1 MSQQQNKNH
10 SIKRKLVN
18 NISAVIS
25 VILFTIFLTVD
36 LSVDTWVED
45 QFNQSLTNKANY
57 LKTLVEDDNNVVE
70 FDFAGEFMSEYEAA
84 DATEFYQLWHG
95 RDVFERSDS
104 LELYEN
110 ANLPFLEMPINESK
124 IIDYELPNGRDGRAL
139 ISHFVAQK
147 DDRNPTH
154 SAVFNTMTLAIAAP
168 TAELNK
174 VLIIIDVVFILTCV
188 LGVFGVRYLV
198 TRIVNKGLHP
208 LHNLNDQIKLLD
220 ITGVAQTI
228 ESDFKVEEIEPIRNE
243 LNKFITVNQQL
254 YSNEKRLTSDIAH
267 ELKTPIAELISLSEV
282 ALRYPDDKRISDTYT
297 SDILSIS
304 QRMKTIVNNLLLLQ
318 RSSNSAIELNT
329 QNIILNNLVNQSINE
344 LAFKHPKIKERLNN
358 LITNEVV
365 IIADEFSLN
374 TILCNLIDN
383 ALFYGLTN
391 EPIQLSALNDN
402 QNTIISLSN
411 KVTAPLNDEQLK
423 AIFDPLYQLDS
434 SRTNNQRH
442 GLGLSIVQS
451 LCNLNGFKIEAK
463 NTNKNTLTLNLTI
476 PLNLD

>member
-1 MSQQQNKNH
+1 
-10 SIKRKLVN
+10 
-18 NISAVIS
+18 
-25 VILFTIFLTVD
+25 
-36 LSVDTWVED
+36 
-45 QFNQSLTNKANY
+45 
-57 LKTLVEDDNNVVE
+57 
-70 FDFAGEFMSEYEAA
+70 
-84 DATEFYQLWHG
+84 WHG
-95 RDVFERSDS
+95 SDVFERSDS

-282 ALRYPDDKRISDTYT
+282 AIRYPDDKRISDTYT
-297 SDILSIS
+297 SDVLNIS
-304 QRMKTIVNNLLLLQ
+304 QRMKTIVSNLLLLQ
-318 RSSNSAIELNT
+318 RSSSSTMQLNA
-329 QNIILNNLVNQSINE
+329 QNIILNNLVNQIIDE
-344 LAFKHPKIKERLNN
+344 LTFKHPTIKTRLNN
-358 LITNEVV
+358 EISDEITLN
-365 IIADEFSLN
+365 ADEFSLN

-383 ALFYGLTN
+383 ALFYGLPEAPIKLTAVNNSTN
-391 EPIQLSALNDN
+391 M
-402 QNTIISLSN
+402 IISVSN
-411 KVTAPLNDEQLK
+411 KVNKPLSGEQLI

-451 LCNLNGFKIEAK
+451 LCNLNGFTITAS
-463 NTNKNTLTLNLTI
+463 NTENNTLTFILTL
-476 PLNLD
+476 PLK

>member
-282 ALRYPDDKRISDTYT
+282 AIRYPDDKRISDTYT
-297 SDILSIS
+297 SDVLNIS
-304 QRMKTIVNNLLLLQ
+304 QRMKTIVSNLLLLQ
-318 RSSNSAIELNT
+318 RSSSSAMQLNA
-329 QNIILNNLVNQSINE
+329 QNIMLNNLVNQIIDE
-344 LAFKHPKIKERLNN
+344 LTFKHPSIKTRLNN
-358 LITNEVV
+358 EISGELTLSV
-365 IIADEFSLN
+365 DEFSLS

-383 ALFYGLTN
+383 ALFYGLPEAPIKLTAVNNSTN
-391 EPIQLSALNDN
+391 MS
-402 QNTIISLSN
+402 ISVSN
-411 KVTAPLNDEQLK
+411 KVNKPLSDEQLT

-451 LCNLNGFKIEAK
+451 LCNLNGFTITAS
-463 NTNKNTLTLNLTI
+463 NTENNTLTFILTL
-476 PLNLD
+476 PLK

>member
-1 MSQQQNKNH
+1 MSQQQNKSH

-104 LELYEN
+104 LELYKN

-147 DDRNPTH
+147 DDKNPTH

-228 ESDFKVEEIEPIRNE
+228 ESDFKVDEIEPIRNE

-282 ALRYPDDKRISDTYT
+282 AIRYPDDKRISYTYT
-297 SDILSIS
+297 SDVLNIS
-304 QRMKTIVNNLLLLQ
+304 QRMKTIVSNLLLLQ
-318 RSSNSAIELNT
+318 RSSSSTMQLNA
-329 QNIILNNLVNQSINE
+329 QSIILNNLVNQVIDE
-344 LAFKHPKIKERLNN
+344 LTFKHPSIKARLNN
-358 LITNEVV
+358 V
-365 IIADEFSLN
+365 ISDELTLNADEFSLN

-383 ALFYGLTN
+383 ALFYGLPEAPIKLTAVNNNTN
-391 EPIQLSALNDN
+391 M
-402 QNTIISLSN
+402 TISVSN
-411 KVTAPLNDEQLK
+411 KVNQPLSNEQLT

-451 LCNLNGFKIEAK
+451 LCNLNGFTITAS
-463 NTNKNTLTLNLTI
+463 NTENNTLTFILTL
-476 PLNLD
+476 PLK

>member
-1 MSQQQNKNH
+1 MSQQQNKSH

-104 LELYEN
+104 LELYKN

-282 ALRYPDDKRISDTYT
+282 AIRYPDDKRISDTYT
-297 SDILSIS
+297 SDVLNIS
-304 QRMKTIVNNLLLLQ
+304 QRMKTIVSNLLLLQ
-318 RSSNSAIELNT
+318 RSSSSAMQLNA
-329 QNIILNNLVNQSINE
+329 QNIILNNLVNQIIDE
-344 LAFKHPKIKERLNN
+344 LTFKHPTIKTRLNN
-358 LITNEVV
+358 EISDEITLN
-365 IIADEFSLN
+365 ADEFSLN

-383 ALFYGLTN
+383 ALFYGLPEAPIKLTAVNNSTN
-391 EPIQLSALNDN
+391 M
-402 QNTIISLSN
+402 TISVSN
-411 KVTAPLNDEQLK
+411 KVNKPLSSEQLT

-451 LCNLNGFKIEAK
+451 LCNLNGFTITAS
-463 NTNKNTLTLNLTI
+463 NTENNTLTFILTL
-476 PLNLD
+476 PLK

>member
-95 RDVFERSDS
+95 SDVFERSDS
-104 LELYEN
+104 LALYEN

-282 ALRYPDDKRISDTYT
+282 AIRYPDDKRISDTYT
-297 SDILSIS
+297 SDVLNIS
-304 QRMKTIVNNLLLLQ
+304 QRMKTIVSNLLLLQ
-318 RSSNSAIELNT
+318 RSSSSAMQLNA
-329 QNIILNNLVNQSINE
+329 QNIMLNNLVNQIIDE
-344 LAFKHPKIKERLNN
+344 LTFKHPSIKTRLNN
-358 LITNEVV
+358 EISGELTLNV
-365 IIADEFSLN
+365 DEFSLN

-383 ALFYGLTN
+383 ALFYGLPEAPIKLTAVNNSTN
-391 EPIQLSALNDN
+391 MS
-402 QNTIISLSN
+402 ISVSN
-411 KVTAPLNDEQLK
+411 KVNKPLSGEQLI

-451 LCNLNGFKIEAK
+451 LCNLNGFTITAS
-463 NTNKNTLTLNLTI
+463 NTESNTLTFILTL
-476 PLNLD
+476 PLK